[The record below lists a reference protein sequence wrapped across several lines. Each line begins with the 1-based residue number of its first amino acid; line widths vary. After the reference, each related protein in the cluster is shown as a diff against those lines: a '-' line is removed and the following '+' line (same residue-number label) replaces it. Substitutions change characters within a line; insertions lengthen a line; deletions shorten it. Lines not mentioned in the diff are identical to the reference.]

1 MKVSNLLELLQ
12 EYKSHMAIVKDEFGG
27 TLGIVTM
34 AAIAE
39 ALVGTTMD
47 AVEADLVKDGTWS
60 IGDITT
66 SATLSDFADYYFLAQ
81 VAYNNALAG
90 KE

>member
-1 MKVSNLLELLQ
+1 
-12 EYKSHMAIVKDEFGG
+12 
-27 TLGIVTM
+27 M

-39 ALVGTTMD
+39 ALVGTTMN
-47 AVEADLVKDGTWS
+47 ATAADLVKDGTWK
-60 IGDITT
+60 IGDLTT
-66 SATLSDFADYYFLAQ
+66 SATLSDFADYYLLAQ